1 MIRRFARPYAK
12 AFLEIA
18 RSTEERMQL
27 LEALRSFEK
36 VRKEN
41 AELSQ
46 LFANPA
52 VDADRKEKVVGAI
65 AAKLGLDA
73 IATRVLNVLV
83 RNGRINGLEWII
95 LAFRSAIN
103 ETTGTEIAKVRT
115 AHALSDQER
124 NTLQQ
129 GLEKRFGGR
138 IDLELE
144 VDASLIGGFVAEVG
158 SEVYD
163 ASVVGQ
169 ISKLR
174 QQLA

>member
-18 RSTEERMQL
+18 KTTDERMQL
-27 LEALRSFEK
+27 LEGLRSFEN
-36 VRKEN
+36 VRRESG
-41 AELSQ
+41 ELSQ

-52 VDADRKEKVVGAI
+52 IDADRKAKIVEAIGAKIGLSALVV
-65 AAKLGLDA
+65 
-73 IATRVLNVLV
+73 RVLNVLV

-95 LAFRSAIN
+95 YAFRRAIN

-115 AHALSDQER
+115 AHELSDGER
-124 NTLQQ
+124 SSLRQ
-129 GLEKRFGGR
+129 GLEQRFGGR
-138 IDLELE
+138 IDLEVE
-144 VDASLIGGFVAEVG
+144 VDPSLIGGFVAEVG
-158 SEVYD
+158 SEIYD